1 MPFLVLT
8 RDDVERLLPMGEC
21 VDVMAAALAAL
32 SRGEVEQP
40 LRLVVAPPR
49 ARGLLALMPAH
60 LAGADEAYGFKAVAI
75 FAGNAERGLDTH
87 QGAVCLLDPETGELA
102 AVLDAAA
109 VTAIRTA
116 AVSGVATRLLARADA
131 RELAILG
138 AGAQART
145 HLEAMRA
152 VRPIERVRVW
162 SRTPAHA
169 QAFARAHGVEAAASV
184 EEAVHGAD
192 VVVTATAAAEPILRR
207 EWLAPGAHVNA
218 VGYVGPGGRE
228 LDRATVAESR
238 LYVDRRESAFAESGN
253 VLLAGVPPEH
263 VVGELGELVLGVVPG
278 RGSDDELTLFD
289 SLGLAVEDVA
299 AARFVVDRARDAGVG
314 TTVPF

>member
-1 MPFLVLT
+1 VPFLVLA
-8 RDDVERLLPMGEC
+8 RDDVERLLPMDEC
-21 VDVMAAALAAL
+21 VDLMATALAAL
-32 SRGEVEQP
+32 ARGEVEQP

-116 AVSGVATRLLARADA
+116 AVSGVATRLLARGDA

-138 AGAQART
+138 AGVQART
-145 HLEAMRA
+145 HLDAMRA

-162 SRTPAHA
+162 SRNAA
-169 QAFARAHGVEAAASV
+169 RAEAFARQHGVETAASA
-184 EEAVHGAD
+184 EQAVRRAD
-192 VVVTATAAAEPILRR
+192 IVVTATAATEPILRR
-207 EWLAPGAHVNA
+207 DWLAPGAHVNA
-218 VGYVGPGGRE
+218 VGYVGPRGRE
-228 LDRATVAESR
+228 LDAATVTEAR

-253 VLLAGVPPEH
+253 ILLAGVPPEH
-263 VVGELGELVLGVVPG
+263 VVGELGELVLGRVPG
-278 RGSDDELTLFD
+278 RRSDDELTLFD

-299 AARFVVDRARDAGVG
+299 AARFVVERARAEGVG
-314 TTVPF
+314 ATVAF